1 MAMQNYP
8 APGESMKQDDR
19 VFTAQPVILSMPDQK
34 VNDDI
39 IFSTFNLHFC
49 NPCCL
54 GFGAFYNSIKARDNR
69 LLGDIPMARS
79 YGTRARK
86 LNIAAVIIGS
96 ISILIV
102 IIVLAKSFGPVVSS
116 HHRF

>member
-8 APGESMKQDDR
+8 APGESMKHDD
-19 VFTAQPVILSMPDQK
+19 TAQPVILSMPDQK

-54 GFGAFYNSIKARDNR
+54 GFGAFYNSIKVSNIHICNYRTV
-69 LLGDIPMARS
+69 LLLYKYLKLIIYFLCVRP
-79 YGTRARK
+79 GTTDCLATSQWHG
-86 LNIAAVIIGS
+86 LM
-96 ISILIV
+96 
-102 IIVLAKSFGPVVSS
+102 VLELAN
-116 HHRF
+116 

>member
-8 APGESMKQDDR
+8 APGESMKQDGRD
-19 VFTAQPVILSMPDQK
+19 FTAQPVVLSMPDQK

-54 GFGAFYNSIKARDNR
+54 GFGAFYNSIKARDIR

-79 YGTRARK
+79 YASRARK
-86 LNIAAVIIGS
+86 LNIAAAIIGS
-96 ISILIV
+96 LSLLILIIV
-102 IIVLAKSFGPVVSS
+102 ISKSFGSVTSS
-116 HHRF
+116 VHRY